1 MDPKELS
8 PAYFT
13 SLASI
18 VLGALMIGASSTL
31 VSVLGWLLLFAGVG
45 LNAFSVLIMVQ
56 RLKSGPLPSALTGE
70 SYPAQTEPA
79 KDAEADITEP
89 EPDTEAQ
96 QIIHSEAEKSSA
108 AEDDQRIFRAPSPRP
123 RVR

>member
-13 SLASI
+13 SLASV

-45 LNAFSVLIMVQ
+45 LNAFSTLIMVQ
-56 RLKSGPLPSALTGE
+56 RLKGGPLPAALTGE
-70 SYPAQTEPA
+70 AHSTQHEYVETETA
-79 KDAEADITEP
+79 EP

-96 QIIHSEAEKSSA
+96 HIVDSEAQESSSK
-108 AEDDQRIFRAPSPRP
+108 EGDQRIFRSPSPRP

>member
-56 RLKSGPLPSALTGE
+56 RLKGGPLPSALTGE
-70 SYPAQTEPA
+70 SHPTQAEPA

-96 QIIHSEAEKSSA
+96 QIIHNEAEKSSTA
-108 AEDDQRIFRAPSPRP
+108 GDDQRIFRAPSPRP

>member
-13 SLASI
+13 SLASV

-45 LNAFSVLIMVQ
+45 LNAFSTLIMVQ
-56 RLKSGPLPSALTGE
+56 RLKGGPLPAALTGE
-70 SYPAQTEPA
+70 AHSTQQEYVETETA
-79 KDAEADITEP
+79 

-96 QIIHSEAEKSSA
+96 YIVDSEAQESSSK
-108 AEDDQRIFRAPSPRP
+108 EGDQRIFRSPSPRP